1 MRTAFAQRNTVKHP
15 NLGAWSQHYLG
26 SSHDT
31 LPSSACINTSPK
43 QGNGFFPTAYSPI
56 PILDPDTGLRNIA
69 TRGGSEA
76 LGKKL
81 KLSEKLSSFFSA
93 RYKDDNVRSYRE
105 FYDNTLRLLKSKDL
119 DAFDISK
126 ENSATREK
134 FGLNKFGQG
143 CLLARR
149 LVETGVRFVEVATDG
164 WDMHNNLESEMED
177 LSPPLDQA
185 YAALIT
191 DLDDRGLLDE
201 TLVVLATE
209 FGRKPQYNGN

>member
-1 MRTAFAQRNTVKHP
+1 MSHIDTFDPKRGKTQGPGKAIKTKADFQVTEYLPKTAKIADKICLIRSMTAKIGVHGPAQYFMRTAFAQRNTVKHP

-31 LPSSACINTSPK
+31 LPSFRLYQYFT
-43 QGNGFFPTAYSPI
+43 QTREW
-56 PILDPDTGLRNIA
+56 ILSDRLQSRFRFSIPDTGLRNIA

-93 RYKDDNVRSYRE
+93 RYQDDNVRSYRE

-126 ENSATREK
+126 ENRCYSRK
-134 FGLNKFGQG
+134 I
-143 CLLARR
+143 
-149 LVETGVRFVEVATDG
+149 RF
-164 WDMHNNLESEMED
+164 
-177 LSPPLDQA
+177 
-185 YAALIT
+185 
-191 DLDDRGLLDE
+191 
-201 TLVVLATE
+201 
-209 FGRKPQYNGN
+209 K